1 MGFNGLVYSV
11 LVEVCL
17 RTYEKIV
24 NQKFGR
30 MEKVV

>member
-1 MGFNGLVYSV
+1 MGFNSVVYRV
-11 LVEVCL
+11 LVKVCL
-17 RTYEKIV
+17 RTYKKIV